1 MRKVLYILSEFKDQ
15 DIDWITGVGDK
26 QTVREGEF
34 LVHAGELIDTLY
46 IVLNGRL
53 EVSIGGAGAVVAH
66 LGSGEIVG
74 ELSFLDSRPP
84 NADVRA
90 TEDSIVYAIP
100 SRRLTSKFRTDEGFA
115 ARFYRALGLLL
126 SDRLRDTT
134 SQLAYGSEKSLDSE
148 EEEYSE
154 ISPDLL
160 DKMGLAGQRFNDIL
174 SKLLS
179 KSS

>member
-26 QTVREGEF
+26 QTVR
-34 LVHAGELIDTLY
+34 AGESLVRSGEQIDSLY
-46 IVLNGRL
+46 IVLNGRF
-53 EVSIGGAGAVVAH
+53 EVSIGGSAGVIAE

-84 NADVRA
+84 SADVKA
-90 TEDSIVYAIP
+90 TEDSIVYSIP
-100 SRRLTSKFRTDEGFA
+100 ARRLTSKFRTDEGFA
-115 ARFYRALGLLL
+115 ARFYRALGVLL
-126 SDRLRDTT
+126 SDRLRDT
-134 SQLAYGSEKSLDSE
+134 SRQLAYGAVKSLDSDKE
-148 EEEYSE
+148 EFSE

-160 DKMGLAGQRFNDIL
+160 DNMGLAGQRFNDIL

-179 KSS
+179 K

>member
-15 DIDWITGVGDK
+15 DIDWLTGVGDK
-26 QTVREGEF
+26 KTLSTGEYLVRSGEQ
-34 LVHAGELIDTLY
+34 INTLF
-46 IVLNGRL
+46 IVLTGRF
-53 EVSIGGAGAVVAH
+53 EVSIGKGGSVVAE

-84 NADVRA
+84 SADVKA
-90 TEDSIVYAIP
+90 LEDSIVYAIP
-100 SRRLTSKFRTDEGFA
+100 ARRLTSKFRTDEGFA
-115 ARFYRALGLLL
+115 ARFYRALGVLL

-134 SQLAYGSEKSLDSE
+134 SQLAYGSVKSLDSDDE
-148 EEEYSE
+148 ESGE

-160 DKMGLAGQRFNDIL
+160 ENMGLAGQHFNEIL

-179 KSS
+179 KQA